1 MTDII
6 DKEIFMKAVE
16 TKAPVNAPTVVQTS
30 MRATMIKNITE
41 QLNKNKLY
49 VGILIFVIA
58 LGVGLYTFFIKNKS
72 KLNLLKNLC
81 VKPSKKEV
89 VPSAPPAPPAPKK
102 TKLQHP
108 APVVK
113 EESSDE
119 LEEYDLQN
127 IEEPLTMQQL
137 TNSELKEIEEE
148 LSSS

>member
-16 TKAPVNAPTVVQTS
+16 TKASIDAPTVMQTS
-30 MRATMIKNITE
+30 MKATMIKNFAE

-58 LGVGLYTFFIKNKS
+58 LGFGLYTFFIKNKS

-89 VPSAPPAPPAPKK
+89 VPSTPSAPKK

-108 APVVK
+108 VPVVQ

-119 LEEYDLQN
+119 LEEYNLQN
-127 IEEPLTMQQL
+127 IEEPLTIQQL